1 MVPIMAKKEISALR
15 FKAYQAIK
23 EKIIYFDLKPGEKIF
38 ENVLA
43 KALNT
48 SRTPVRE
55 ALLMLQH
62 EKLVTCDD
70 SLGFIVKRF
79 STKDV
84 EEYFALRRAIEDFV
98 VPLVVEKITKQELKE
113 LKINVAEGEKLIKER
128 AGLRDL
134 IRSESRFHEVLYRAA
149 KSDVLYDTVSGLVDR
164 FQWFRA
170 IALSVPEATSS
181 SLSHHKEIIAL
192 IEKKD
197 VEGFKKMMHVHLD
210 EARERIMALPGFLL

>member
-1 MVPIMAKKEISALR
+1 MVKKETNALR

-23 EKIIYFDLKPGEKIF
+23 EKIIYLDLKPGEKIF
-38 ENVLA
+38 ENMLS
-43 KALNT
+43 KSLNT

-79 STKDV
+79 SAKDV
-84 EEYFALRRAIEDFV
+84 QEYFALRKAIEDFV
-98 VPLVVEKITKQELKE
+98 IPLVVEKITKEE
-113 LKINVAEGEKLIKER
+113 I
-128 AGLRDL
+128 AGLKANISEGKRLVSKGGDIRAI
-134 IRSESRFHEVLYRAA
+134 IRSESEFHELLYRAA
-149 KSDVLYDTVSGLVDR
+149 KSDILYDTVSGLVDR

-170 IALSVPEATSS
+170 LALSVPEAAGS
-181 SLSHHKEIIAL
+181 SLSHHEEIINL

-197 VEGFKKMMHVHLD
+197 VKGFKKMMHMHLD
-210 EARERIMALPGFLL
+210 EALGRIIGLPGILL